1 VTGRG
6 GRRARDSRRNCFR
19 ARKATE
25 TRQAD
30 RFGRLVPNLLQGAT
44 RRQLLEYRAAFNVDG
59 ILLVDADRE
68 TVAQVEF
75 DLFSREAPQFA
86 VRRVGSSIRSAGCH
100 VPNGS

>member
-1 VTGRG
+1 
-6 GRRARDSRRNCFR
+6 
-19 ARKATE
+19 
-25 TRQAD
+25 
-30 RFGRLVPNLLQGAT
+30 VPNLLQGAT

-86 VRRVGSSIRSAGCH
+86 VSQSATAPDG
-100 VPNGS
+100 VLLGDAKRDRPAS